1 MTNDRVNGIVRE
13 AMVAGLFYPEA
24 GPELL
29 WAVDSSLEAAEA
41 TSHLNQPAPSSGA
54 AGVASQAHARCIL
67 SPHGGFSYSSLAQA
81 KAWRELKGCSPSR
94 VVVLGP
100 WHGANE
106 QGVFLPES
114 SVFRTPLGDLRVD
127 GQICDELES
136 SGTVFVRNDI
146 PHMQEHSIELQLP
159 FMKRLF
165 PEALLIP
172 ILVGGHDRRLA
183 ASLSRALDLTIEEYG
198 DSMAVVVSS
207 NLSSSFDPSQAAARS
222 DRIIEA
228 LERGDVEALAN
239 DEGREMGFGSAVLA
253 AVLGLHCMSAL
264 AFRLLK
270 RINSIKSRGD
280 EHERIVHYA
289 AGAWYP
295 KEG

>member
-41 TSHLNQPAPSSGA
+41 TSHALAPAPAGA
-54 AGVASQAHARCIL
+54 ARCIL

-81 KAWRELKGCSPSR
+81 KAWRELKGGSPSR

-114 SVFRTPLGDLRVD
+114 NVFRTPLGDLRVD
-127 GQICDELES
+127 DEICDELES

-146 PHMQEHSIELQLP
+146 PHMEEHSIELQLP

-198 DSMAVVVSS
+198 DSLAVVASS
-207 NLSSSFDPSQAAARS
+207 NLSSSFKPSEAASRS
-222 DRIIEA
+222 DRIIAA
-228 LERGDVEALAN
+228 LERGDAEALVN

-253 AVLGLHCMSAL
+253 AVAGMHCMRELS
-264 AFRLLK
+264 FRLLK
-270 RINSIKSRGD
+270 RIDSIKARGD

>member
-1 MTNDRVNGIVRE
+1 
-13 AMVAGLFYPEA
+13 MVAGLFYPEA

-41 TSHLNQPAPSSGA
+41 TSHAAAPAPA
-54 AGVASQAHARCIL
+54 AAARCIL

-81 KAWRELKGCSPSR
+81 KAWRELKGRSPSR

-114 SVFRTPLGDLRVD
+114 NVFRTPLGDLRVD
-127 GQICDELES
+127 DEICDELES

-146 PHMQEHSIELQLP
+146 PHMEEHSIELQLP

-183 ASLSRALDLTIEEYG
+183 ASLSRALDLTLEEY
-198 DSMAVVVSS
+198 DDTIAVVASS
-207 NLSSSFDPSQAAARS
+207 NLSSSFKPDEAASRS

-228 LERGDVEALAN
+228 LERGDAEALAD

-253 AVLGLHCMSAL
+253 AVVGLHCMRGL
-264 AFRLLK
+264 DFKLLK
-270 RINSIKSRGD
+270 RIDSIKARGD

>member
-41 TSHLNQPAPSSGA
+41 ASHASHATHASADGA
-54 AGVASQAHARCIL
+54 VATGAVARCIL

-81 KAWRELKGCSPSR
+81 RAWRELRGRALSR
-94 VVVLGP
+94 IVVLGP

-106 QGVFLPES
+106 RGVFLPES
-114 SVFRTPLGDLRVD
+114 NIYRTPLGDLRVD
-127 GQICDELES
+127 DEVCEELES
-136 SGTVFVRNDI
+136 SATVFVRNDI
-146 PHMQEHSIELQLP
+146 PHMEEHSIELQLP

-172 ILVGGHDRRLA
+172 ILVGGHDKRLS

-198 DSMAVVVSS
+198 DSIAIVASS
-207 NLSSSFDPSQAAARS
+207 NLSSAFEPAEAAARS

-228 LERGDVEALAN
+228 LERGDVDALAN
-239 DEGREMGFGSAVLA
+239 DEGREMGFGSAALA
-253 AVLGLHCMSAL
+253 AVAGLHCMRELS
-264 AFRLLK
+264 FRLLK
-270 RINSIKSRGD
+270 RIDSIKARGD

>member
-29 WAVDSSLEAAEA
+29 WAVDSSIEAAEA
-41 TSHLNQPAPSSGA
+41 TSHAAAPAPA
-54 AGVASQAHARCIL
+54 AAARCIL

-81 KAWRELKGCSPSR
+81 KAWRELKGRSPSR
-94 VVVLGP
+94 IVVLGP

-114 SVFRTPLGDLRVD
+114 NVFRTPLGDLRVD
-127 GQICDELES
+127 DEICDELES

-146 PHMQEHSIELQLP
+146 PHMEEHSIELQLP

-172 ILVGGHDRRLA
+172 ILVGGHDRRLP

-198 DSMAVVVSS
+198 DSMAVVASS
-207 NLSSSFDPSQAAARS
+207 NLSSSFNPDEAAARS
-222 DRIIEA
+222 DRIVAA
-228 LERGDVEALAN
+228 LERGDAEALAN

-253 AVLGLHCMSAL
+253 AVVGLHCMRDWG
-264 AFRLLK
+264 FRLLK
-270 RINSIKSRGD
+270 RIDSIKARGD

>member
-41 TSHLNQPAPSSGA
+41 TSHSADPEPAA
-54 AGVASQAHARCIL
+54 AARCIL

-81 KAWRELKGCSPSR
+81 KAWRELKGRAPSR

-114 SVFRTPLGDLRVD
+114 NVFRTPLGDLRVD
-127 GQICDELES
+127 DEICDELES

-146 PHMQEHSIELQLP
+146 PHMEEHSIELQLP
-159 FMKRLF
+159 YMKRLF
-165 PEALLIP
+165 PDALLIP
-172 ILVGGHDRRLA
+172 ILVGGHDRRLP

-198 DSMAVVVSS
+198 DSIAVVASS
-207 NLSSSFDPSQAAARS
+207 NLSSSFNPEEAAARS

-228 LERGDVEALAN
+228 IERGDAQALAD

-253 AVLGLHCMSAL
+253 AVVGLHCMRDL
-264 AFRLLK
+264 GFKLLK
-270 RINSIKSRGD
+270 RIDSIKARGD

>member
-41 TSHLNQPAPSSGA
+41 TSHAAAPAPA
-54 AGVASQAHARCIL
+54 AAARCIL

-81 KAWRELKGCSPSR
+81 KAWRELKGRSPSR
-94 VVVLGP
+94 IVVLGP

-114 SVFRTPLGDLRVD
+114 NVFRTPLGDLRVD
-127 GQICDELES
+127 DEICDELES

-146 PHMQEHSIELQLP
+146 PHMEEHSIELQLP

-172 ILVGGHDRRLA
+172 ILVGGHDRRLP

-198 DSMAVVVSS
+198 DSMAVVASS
-207 NLSSSFDPSQAAARS
+207 NLSSSFNPDEAAARS
-222 DRIIEA
+222 DRIVAA
-228 LERGDVEALAN
+228 LERGDAEALAN

-253 AVLGLHCMSAL
+253 AVVGLHCMRDWG
-264 AFRLLK
+264 FRLLK
-270 RINSIKSRGD
+270 RIDSIKARGD

>member
-29 WAVDSSLEAAEA
+29 WAVDSALEAAEA
-41 TSHLNQPAPSSGA
+41 TSHTATPAPA
-54 AGVASQAHARCIL
+54 AAARCIL
-67 SPHGGFSYSSLAQA
+67 SPHGGFTYSSLAQA
-81 KAWRELKGCSPSR
+81 KAWRELKGRSPSR

-114 SVFRTPLGDLRVD
+114 NVFRTPLGDLRVD
-127 GQICDELES
+127 DEICDELES

-146 PHMQEHSIELQLP
+146 PHMEEHSIELQLP

-165 PEALLIP
+165 PDALLIP
-172 ILVGGHDRRLA
+172 ILVGGHDRRLP

-198 DSMAVVVSS
+198 DSMAVVASS
-207 NLSSSFDPSQAAARS
+207 NLSSSFKPDEAEARS

-228 LERGDVEALAN
+228 LERGDAEALAN

-253 AVLGLHCMSAL
+253 AVVGLHCMRDL
-264 AFRLLK
+264 GFRLLK
-270 RINSIKSRGD
+270 RIDSIKARGD

>member
-1 MTNDRVNGIVRE
+1 
-13 AMVAGLFYPEA
+13 MVAGLFYPEA

-29 WAVDSSLEAAEA
+29 WAVDSALEAAEA
-41 TSHLNQPAPSSGA
+41 TSHTATPAPA
-54 AGVASQAHARCIL
+54 AAARCIL
-67 SPHGGFSYSSLAQA
+67 SPHGGFTYSSLAQA
-81 KAWRELKGCSPSR
+81 KAWRELKGRSPSR

-114 SVFRTPLGDLRVD
+114 NVFRTPLGDLRVD
-127 GQICDELES
+127 DEICDELES

-146 PHMQEHSIELQLP
+146 PHMEEHSIELQLP

-165 PEALLIP
+165 PDALLIP
-172 ILVGGHDRRLA
+172 ILVGGHDRRLP

-198 DSMAVVVSS
+198 DSMAVVASS
-207 NLSSSFDPSQAAARS
+207 NLSSSFKPDEAEARS

-228 LERGDVEALAN
+228 LERGDAEALAN

-253 AVLGLHCMSAL
+253 AVVGLHCMRDL
-264 AFRLLK
+264 GFRLLK
-270 RINSIKSRGD
+270 RIDSIKARGD

>member
-1 MTNDRVNGIVRE
+1 
-13 AMVAGLFYPEA
+13 MVAGLFYPEA

-41 TSHLNQPAPSSGA
+41 TSHAAAPTPAGA
-54 AGVASQAHARCIL
+54 ARCIL

-81 KAWRELKGCSPSR
+81 KAWRELKGRSPSR
-94 VVVLGP
+94 IVVLGP

-114 SVFRTPLGDLRVD
+114 NLFRTPLGDVRVD
-127 GQICDELES
+127 DEICDELES

-146 PHMQEHSIELQLP
+146 PHMEEHSIELQLP

-172 ILVGGHDRRLA
+172 ILVGGHDRRLP

-198 DSMAVVVSS
+198 DSIAVVASS
-207 NLSSSFDPSQAAARS
+207 NLSSSFMPDEAAARS

-228 LERGDVEALAN
+228 LERGDAEALAN
-239 DEGREMGFGSAVLA
+239 DEGRDMGFGSAVLA
-253 AVLGLHCMSAL
+253 AVVGLHCMRDL
-264 AFRLLK
+264 GFRLLK
-270 RINSIKSRGD
+270 RIDSIKARGD

>member
-41 TSHLNQPAPSSGA
+41 TSHMAAPAPA
-54 AGVASQAHARCIL
+54 AAARCIL

-81 KAWRELKGCSPSR
+81 KAWRELKGRSPSR
-94 VVVLGP
+94 IVVLGP

-114 SVFRTPLGDLRVD
+114 NVFRTPLGDLCVD
-127 GQICDELES
+127 DEICDELES

-146 PHMQEHSIELQLP
+146 PHMEEHSIELQLP

-165 PEALLIP
+165 PDALLIP
-172 ILVGGHDRRLA
+172 ILVGGHDRRLP

-198 DSMAVVVSS
+198 DSIAVVASS
-207 NLSSSFDPSQAAARS
+207 NLSSSFKPDEAAARS

-228 LERGDVEALAN
+228 LERGDAEALAN

-253 AVLGLHCMSAL
+253 AVVGLHCMRDL
-264 AFRLLK
+264 GFRLLK
-270 RINSIKSRGD
+270 RIDSIKARGD

>member
-29 WAVDSSLEAAEA
+29 WAVDSSIEAAEA
-41 TSHLNQPAPSSGA
+41 TSHAAAPAPA
-54 AGVASQAHARCIL
+54 AAARCIL

-81 KAWRELKGCSPSR
+81 KAWRELKGRSPSR
-94 VVVLGP
+94 IVVLGP

-114 SVFRTPLGDLRVD
+114 NVFRTPLGDLRVD
-127 GQICDELES
+127 DEICDELES

-146 PHMQEHSIELQLP
+146 PHMEEHSIELQLP

-165 PEALLIP
+165 PDALLIP
-172 ILVGGHDRRLA
+172 ILVGGHDRRLP

-198 DSMAVVVSS
+198 DSMAVVASS
-207 NLSSSFDPSQAAARS
+207 NLSSSFNPDEAAARS
-222 DRIIEA
+222 DRIVAA
-228 LERGDVEALAN
+228 LERGDAEALAN

-253 AVLGLHCMSAL
+253 AVVGLHCMRDWG
-264 AFRLLK
+264 FRLLK
-270 RINSIKSRGD
+270 RIDSIKARGD

>member
-41 TSHLNQPAPSSGA
+41 TSHAAAPAPA
-54 AGVASQAHARCIL
+54 AAARCIL

-81 KAWRELKGCSPSR
+81 KAWRELKGRSPSR
-94 VVVLGP
+94 IVVLGP

-114 SVFRTPLGDLRVD
+114 NVFRTPLGDLRVD
-127 GQICDELES
+127 DEICDELES

-146 PHMQEHSIELQLP
+146 PHMEEHSIELQLP

-172 ILVGGHDRRLA
+172 ILVGGHDRRLP

-198 DSMAVVVSS
+198 NSMAVVASS
-207 NLSSSFDPSQAAARS
+207 NLSSSFNPDEAAARS
-222 DRIIEA
+222 DRIVAA
-228 LERGDVEALAN
+228 LERGDAEALAN

-253 AVLGLHCMSAL
+253 AVVGLHCMRDWG
-264 AFRLLK
+264 FRLLK
-270 RINSIKSRGD
+270 RIDSIKARGD